1 MINKVFL
8 VGRLGIDPEVRYTPD
23 AVMVVS
29 LSVATVDRWK
39 DKEGKPQSRTEWHKV
54 VVKGDLAEHA
64 ASGAERGSLLYIEGK
79 IRTRPWEDR
88 DGSRRTTT
96 EIVATSLRI
105 LESRKAA
112 GNGDGPN
119 GENGDGNGLPF

>member
-39 DKEGKPQSRTEWHKV
+39 DKEGKTQSRTEWHKV
-54 VVKGDLAEHA
+54 VAKGDLAEQV
-64 ASGAERGSLLYIEGK
+64 ASDAERGALLYIEGK

-88 DGSRRTTT
+88 DGSRRMTT
-96 EIVATSLRI
+96 EIVATALRI
-105 LESRKAA
+105 LESRKSASGEGEDGD
-112 GNGDGPN
+112 GNGDG
-119 GENGDGNGLPF
+119 LPF

>member
-39 DKEGKPQSRTEWHKV
+39 DKEGKTQSRTEWHKV
-54 VVKGDLAEHA
+54 VARGDLAEQV
-64 ASGAERGSLLYIEGK
+64 ASDAERGALLYIEGK

-88 DGSRRTTT
+88 DGSRRMTT
-96 EIVATSLRI
+96 EIVATALRI
-105 LESRKAA
+105 LESRKAS
-112 GNGDGPN
+112 GDSEDGDG
-119 GENGDGNGLPF
+119 DGLPF

>member
-8 VGRLGIDPEVRYTPD
+8 VGRLGLDPEVRYTQD

-29 LSVATVDRWK
+29 LSVATTERWK
-39 DKEGKPQSRTEWHKV
+39 DKEGKNLSRTEWHKV
-54 VVKGDLAEHA
+54 VAKGGIAELA
-64 ASGAERGSLLYIEGK
+64 ASDAGRGALLYIEGR

-88 DGSRRTTT
+88 DGSRRMTT

-105 LESRKAA
+105 LEGKKPAA
-112 GNGDGPN
+112 GDG
-119 GENGDGNGLPF
+119 GGLPF